1 MTVAITGARG
11 FLGTALTEA
20 LRARGDQV
28 VALSRQAIDAWPRE
42 INGVDTVINLAG
54 EPMAGRRWTD
64 PQKRRIQDSR
74 VRTTEHVAAAI
85 RAASRPPRVLLSAS
99 GIGFYPDS
107 DAVVDESSPAGDGFL
122 SRVCVAWEGE
132 ARKAESAATRVV
144 LLRSGVVFHRDGGA
158 LAQLRLP
165 FSLGLGGPIGSGRQW
180 WAWIHRD
187 DWVQMVLWAIDT
199 EVVRGPL
206 NVCAPES
213 SQVRD
218 ITRAL
223 GRALRRPAVL
233 PAPAFALRLA
243 LGQMAD
249 DMLLASQRAV
259 PRVARERGFVWTF
272 PDLQA
277 ALNDA
282 VKRPTVPR

>member
-1 MTVAITGARG
+1 MKVAITGAGG

-28 VALSRQAIDAWPRE
+28 VALSRKAMDAWPRE
-42 INGVDTVINLAG
+42 VDGAGAVINLAG

-64 PQKRRIQDSR
+64 AQKRRITDSR

-85 RAASRPPRVLLSAS
+85 RAASRPPSVLLSAS
-99 GIGFYPDS
+99 GIGFYPNS
-107 DAVVDESSPAGDGFL
+107 DTIVDESSPAGDGFL
-122 SRVCVAWEGE
+122 SRVCVAWEAE

-187 DWVQMVLWAIDT
+187 DWVRMVLWALDT
-199 EVVRGPL
+199 DAVRGPL
-206 NVCAPES
+206 NVCAPEP

-223 GRALRRPAVL
+223 GRALQRPAVL

-259 PRVARERGFVWTF
+259 PRVARDLGFVWTF

-282 VKRPTVPR
+282 A

>member
-1 MTVAITGARG
+1 VKIAITGAGG
-11 FLGTALTEA
+11 FLGTALTDA

-28 VALSRQAIDAWPRE
+28 VPLSRQAIEAWPRE
-42 INGVDTVINLAG
+42 IDGADGVINLAG

-64 PQKRRIQDSR
+64 AQKQRIWDSR
-74 VRTTEHVAAAI
+74 VRTTARVAAAI
-85 RAASRPPRVLLSAS
+85 REASRPPRVLLSAS

-107 DAVVDESSPAGDGFL
+107 GIVVDESSPAGDGFL
-122 SRVCVAWEGE
+122 SRVCVAWEAE

-144 LLRSGVVFHRDGGA
+144 LLRSGVVFHRGGGA

-187 DWVQMVLWAIDT
+187 DWVRMVLWALDT
-199 EVVRGPL
+199 EAVRGPV
-206 NVCAPES
+206 NVCAPEP

-223 GRALRRPAVL
+223 GRALHRPAVL

-259 PRVARERGFVWTF
+259 PRVARDLGFVWTF

-277 ALNDA
+277 ALDDA
-282 VKRPTVPR
+282 VY